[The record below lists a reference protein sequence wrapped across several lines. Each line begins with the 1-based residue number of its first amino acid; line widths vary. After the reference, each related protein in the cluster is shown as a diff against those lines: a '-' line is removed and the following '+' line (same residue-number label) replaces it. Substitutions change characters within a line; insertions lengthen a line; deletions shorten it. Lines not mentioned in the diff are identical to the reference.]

1 MRGPSAKYA
10 GFIVLAAGIG
20 ACARAQESTGPS
32 DVRVTIT
39 CPTVMV
45 NVTVQGWVVHR
56 NPGDQVVM
64 QFASGANVSSIT
76 ISPKDAALWPF
87 TPGPPYVVQA
97 GGQQVLTVNADAQ
110 RRTTYKYNIV
120 GTCTPT
126 GEAAQSVTIDP
137 DIVVD

>member
-1 MRGPSAKYA
+1 MRRPSARYA
-10 GFIVLAAGIG
+10 VFTLLAAGAG
-20 ACARAQESTGPS
+20 ACAGPQERIGPN

-56 NPGDQVVM
+56 NQGEQVTM

-76 ISPKDAALWPF
+76 ITPKEAASWPF
-87 TPGPPYVVQA
+87 TPAPPYVVQP
-97 GGQQVLTVNADAQ
+97 GGQQVLTVNADAPRQ
-110 RRTTYKYNIV
+110 TTYKYNIV

-126 GEAAQSVTIDP
+126 GGPAQSVTIDP